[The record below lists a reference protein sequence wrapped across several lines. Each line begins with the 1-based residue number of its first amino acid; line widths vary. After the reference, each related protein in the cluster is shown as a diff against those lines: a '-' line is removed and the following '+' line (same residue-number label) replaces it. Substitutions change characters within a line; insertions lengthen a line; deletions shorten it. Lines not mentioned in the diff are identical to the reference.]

1 MIKKFFKK
9 VLIKENELSDQF
21 KNKKN
26 IINII
31 ALLIEA
37 SSVDGSIQ
45 DEETTRIR
53 ELILKYFTLDKETIK
68 EYYNEALLKQK
79 ESISYY
85 DFTSKIH
92 KTYGYEE
99 KIQILEMLW
108 EVILVDNQQD
118 DFELNL
124 MRRVCGLLYISDI
137 DCGNAKKRVVQR
149 LK

>member
-79 ESISYY
+79 VSPEI
-85 DFTSKIH
+85 KVIAN
-92 KTYGYEE
+92 E
-99 KIQILEMLW
+99 K
-108 EVILVDNQQD
+108 
-118 DFELNL
+118 
-124 MRRVCGLLYISDI
+124 
-137 DCGNAKKRVVQR
+137 
-149 LK
+149 